1 MIRVT
6 RPEQA
11 PRILR
16 ERGQR
21 TTEQNQSAFE
31 AGTRTF
37 EFDSSLYGAKSVKNA
52 LIGAQHGK
60 CAFCEAKIRHID
72 HGDVEHLR
80 PKGGF
85 RQSTKDPLEQPGYF
99 WLAYA
104 WANLFLACSLCNQ
117 SFKRNLFPLVDPARR
132 ARSHLDDVAA
142 EEPLLIDPAKEDPAT
157 LIGFRQEVAFPIDG
171 QPRARITIE
180 ILGLNRVELAEH
192 RLDRLRKIR
201 VLRDLLHGLAGN
213 PNEAEQIRQILEEA
227 REILEEATKANAEYA
242 SMARWL
248 LERRL

>member
-1 MIRVT
+1 MIRVIK
-6 RPEQA
+6 PEQA

-52 LIGAQHGK
+52 LIGAKHGK

-85 RQSTKDPLEQPGYF
+85 RQSAEDPLEQPGYF

-104 WANLFLACSLCNQ
+104 WHNLFLACSLCNQ
-117 SFKRNLFPLVDPARR
+117 SFKRNLYPLVDTARR
-132 ARSHLDDVAA
+132 ARSHLDDLGA
-142 EEPLLIDPAKEDPAT
+142 EEPLLIDPAKEDPAM
-157 LIGFRQEVAFPIDG
+157 LISFRQEVAFPIDDHR
-171 QPRARITIE
+171 RARITIE
-180 ILGLNRVELAEH
+180 ILGLNRVELARISH
-192 RLDRLRKIR
+192 R
-201 VLRDLLHGLAGN
+201 
-213 PNEAEQIRQILEEA
+213 
-227 REILEEATKANAEYA
+227 
-242 SMARWL
+242 
-248 LERRL
+248 

>member
-1 MIRVT
+1 MIRVL

-11 PRILR
+11 PRVLR

-21 TTEQNQSAFE
+21 TTEQNENAFE

-37 EFDSSLYGAKSVKNA
+37 EFDSSLYGSRSVKQA

-85 RQSTKDPLEQPGYF
+85 RQSAEDELQQPGYF

-104 WANLFLACSLCNQ
+104 WDNLFLACSLCNQ
-117 SFKRNLFPLVDPARR
+117 SFKRNLFPLVNPARR
-132 ARSHLDDVAA
+132 ARSHLDDLAA
-142 EEPLLIDPAKEDPAT
+142 EEPLLIDPSKDDPAT
-157 LIGFRQEVAFPIDG
+157 LIGFRQEVAFPIDD
-171 QPRARITIE
+171 QPRARISIE

-201 VLRDLLHGLAGN
+201 VLRDLVHRFANNTDETTQQL
-213 PNEAEQIRQILEEA
+213 LEEA
-227 REILEEATKANAEYA
+227 REILEDATKSNAEYA
-242 SMARWL
+242 NMARWS
-248 LERRL
+248 LERRP

>member
-1 MIRVT
+1 MIRVM

-11 PRILR
+11 PQILR
-16 ERGQR
+16 ERGRR
-21 TTEQNQSAFE
+21 TTEQNRTAFE
-31 AGTRTF
+31 AGAREF

-85 RQSTKDPLEQPGYF
+85 RQSAEDALEQPGYF

-104 WANLFLACSLCNQ
+104 WDNLFLACSLCNQ
-117 SFKRNLFPLVDPARR
+117 GFKRNLFPLVNPARR
-132 ARSHLDDVAA
+132 ARSHRDDLGA

-157 LIGFRQEVAFPIDG
+157 LIGFRQEVAFPIDD
-171 QPRARITIE
+171 QPRARISIE

-192 RLDRLRKIR
+192 RRDRLAPLKQLQA
-201 VLRDLLHGLAGN
+201 VLPLLPADS
-213 PNEAEQIRQILEEA
+213 EEA
-227 REILEEATKANAEYA
+227 HAIAELLAESTLPRAEYS
-242 SMARWL
+242 SMVSAFL
-248 LERRL
+248 TAL